1 MELVAKKGLQQYFLQ
16 LQHHPLR
23 TKVPPFILSLC
34 VFLIIS
40 ALFLMEISGIHK
52 LQFRRCAFYVEPFLT
67 WLNQLFGFAYL
78 EPFGHFLHII
88 LDKMFE
94 GKKDTKTVAKIAVLE
109 RLALSPW
116 SNMLFMIYYCVI
128 VEILSGC
135 VVAMSTVC
143 ATAGSISKSAS
154 NVYGIDERLDMLKD
168 VTSMSKVMSPLCHS
182 HNIWLKRF
190 LGSTGFLTI

>member
-40 ALFLMEISGIHK
+40 ALFLREISGIHK

-128 VEILSGC
+128 VEKYPTMQFTSWTLC
-135 VVAMSTVC
+135 FCPVVWWLCQQYVPLQFCDHFPVGVFLNQRAMSMV
-143 ATAGSISKSAS
+143 
-154 NVYGIDERLDMLKD
+154 
-168 VTSMSKVMSPLCHS
+168 
-182 HNIWLKRF
+182 
-190 LGSTGFLTI
+190 LTKG